1 MRPLSLE
8 VWGLQVLRLG
18 QMFVVVVVV
27 VVVVFFLG
35 GGNWQ
40 LPKKLIGKNQKIEF
54 RIVM

>member
-18 QMFVVVVVV
+18 QMFVVVVVF
-27 VVVVFFLG
+27 FFLG

>member
-27 VVVVFFLG
+27 VVVFFG
-35 GGNWQ
+35 GRQ
-40 LPKKLIGKNQKIEF
+40 LATSKKVDWKESED
-54 RIVM
+54 RIQDSNVM